1 MPLSKNYGSIF
12 QVIDECLRVSS
23 GFKGTDDLKEYRL
36 QDIQQISDCTINKTI
51 KSAPHFETD
60 VPGPSQNFTLD
71 ITLGT
76 NRWIEVIERLLPQGL
91 SHGSATVRTASL
103 TCFAGMTY
111 DVFFSLPENKRDYVT
126 SSSIHAALSD
136 TAPAVRSAACRAI
149 GIVAC
154 FPSILSR

>member
-91 SHGSATVRTASL
+91 SHGSATVI
-103 TCFAGMTY
+103 C
-111 DVFFSLPENKRDYVT
+111 
-126 SSSIHAALSD
+126 
-136 TAPAVRSAACRAI
+136 
-149 GIVAC
+149 
-154 FPSILSR
+154 